1 MYSTFIPNIRPE
13 RPIRIFVSIF
23 FVFYTTILFGV
34 SAYADVFLL
43 RNAGK
48 IEGELLNPREVPRK
62 TYQIKTENGLEI
74 ELESKAIER
83 VRKGERET
91 LLEYNAFAPF
101 EEDTVENHLRIAAW
115 CRENLLPELSQKH
128 LLQVLEHDEDH
139 KEARQI
145 LGHFKADDGTW
156 TTRKEFLGRSGL
168 IPDKNG
174 RYRTQQ
180 QIDVDKILEE
190 RKKSAVY
197 WEKRITQ
204 LRNVLPGNGKARS
217 EMLAINDAAATKAL
231 VEALS
236 AERNEDVRI
245 LLVKALSN
253 IGNSGALHSIARWAI
268 SPNEPVREVR
278 RACFEE
284 LKKHPAAL
292 PAMIGMYISQL
303 NPEFNNNRT
312 INAAAFALG
321 EIDGKT
327 AVPYLIDALVT
338 THQRNIV
345 QKAPAPTFDG
355 SGNMVMGGG
364 QRQITVREDKENSDV
379 LNALIR
385 LTGANFQY
393 NKALWKSW
401 LIESRKTPSFN
412 ARRGG

>member
-1 MYSTFIPNIRPE
+1 M
-13 RPIRIFVSIF
+13 
-23 FVFYTTILFGV
+23 L
-34 SAYADVFLL
+34 YADVFLL
-43 RNAGK
+43 REGGK
-48 IEGELLNPREVPRK
+48 IEGELLNPQEVPRK
-62 TYQIKTENGLEI
+62 TYRIKATDGLEL
-74 ELESKAIER
+74 ELESKVIER

-101 EEDTVENHLRIAAW
+101 EEDTIENHLRIAAW

-128 LLQVLEHDEDH
+128 LLQVLEHNEDH

-145 LGHFKADDGTW
+145 LGHFKGDDGTW

-168 IPDKNG
+168 IPDKSG
-174 RYRTQQ
+174 KFRTQQ
-180 QIDVDKILEE
+180 QIDVDTIQDE
-190 RKKSAVY
+190 RKKAAVY

-217 EMLAINDAAATKAL
+217 EMLAINDTAATKAL
-231 VEALS
+231 VEGLS
-236 AERNEDVRI
+236 AERNEDVRV

-253 IGNSGALHSIARWAI
+253 IGSSGALHSIARWAI
-268 SPNEPVREVR
+268 SPNEPIREVR
-278 RACFEE
+278 RACFDE

-292 PAMIGMYISQL
+292 PAIIGMYVSLL
-303 NPEFNNNRT
+303 NPSVNDNRT

-338 THQRNIV
+338 THQKNVVKKATAPVFGGDGSFAMGSGQQNIV
-345 QKAPAPTFDG
+345 VQDT
-355 SGNMVMGGG
+355 
-364 QRQITVREDKENSDV
+364 RENSDV
-379 LNALIR
+379 LNALTR
-385 LTGANFQY
+385 LTGVNFQY
-393 NKALWKSW
+393 DKFRWKAW